1 MAFDPDAYL
10 RSIKPSAQ
18 SFDPDAYLSAIGGAP
33 KEKEEPGFL
42 ERVTGFTPGQL
53 AEAAVPEFDLV
64 KRGVASAIQGVAGAP
79 AGAEAAL
86 RGVGRRVATGEVGE
100 DLELYQLGKRLF
112 GSEPTQ
118 EDIQAAKKRK
128 SDVDRFINENIP
140 NVPGLQE
147 LAEGGRDVA
156 NFIRERQSPEALQAT
171 RDSEIEGNLL
181 EAVQTRDFSK
191 LSFGKNPTLF
201 GYALQGA
208 DVLGSLFPVL
218 AASGLGAVGAGA
230 VGGSMA
236 AGEAAENAKEFVNG
250 KSDLELSAA
259 SPYYKD
265 LRASGIS
272 EKQAKEIIGDRAA
285 ESAAFLQGSVATLG
299 GAATQKIVS
308 GALDKTLGAVGRRR
322 LGAIAVGGAAAA
334 AEEGTQEFLE
344 GIAADIGINT
354 EVIKEIG
361 EDSFANLVLGMMGG
375 APVGAIRGAAVPLPP
390 RETPPETPPPVEPT
404 ITEPSPEPVSGPTVT
419 PVTVSEPDVTSPV
432 TPVTPPI
439 TPPVEPVVEPVVEPT
454 VTAEPVTPPV
464 QPVTPP
470 VTPPTVQLTEEER
483 AALSNYTAPGPEFQG
498 AVLQNR
504 DRSSVGA
511 IDQMQKIAA
520 KPNYR
525 LVSQSNTLAEG
536 APVVVADLELSPAQ
550 LGRVDT
556 ATASNGQRFPVQYAV
571 VSAGSLAPSNFADG
585 TVNPIYQNL
594 NQPAIRPVAGNGR
607 VAGLQRAYSQG
618 NAAQYQAD
626 LSQDTNHGISPEVI
640 SQIQD
645 PVLVRILPKSV
656 VPANI
661 GDISNVSGVT
671 QLTPVER
678 AKNDL
683 SRLAGRF
690 DLSGLEFTAD
700 GMPTSNTLRQFVQAM
715 PEAERGSLIN
725 AKTGEPNPDAQER
738 LRNAIFFGAYQNEG
752 LIDLYAATVDPDAKM
767 YLNALGRVA
776 PSMVRLANADP
787 AYDVRPQVMSAV
799 EDLVNAIRSGTKV
812 KDLSEFIKQIPI
824 DADPNT
830 RKVLEFI
837 VNSGRSS
844 TRIAEGLTRLA
855 DNAYNLSQVSQEP
868 DLFGQVPPK
877 PPVDAAFDA
886 LLDEGI
892 DPISQPVEPPVEPT
906 KPTEPEI
913 PISQEPPAYVLP
925 QPLSQTRQELKDIE
939 GDMIKLAE
947 WAVGKAPNPLVKAV
961 AEKVASRIKE
971 FKKAGVRLEF
981 KIQRFNRD
989 TGSIRG
995 AVRPSYGVVGK
1006 VTNARFALRLN
1017 DFTKATEESQ
1027 TGLRYQTVLHEL
1039 LHVATLAQL
1048 VSYSAKSPA
1057 VQELASLFKT
1067 VRARMRQDL
1076 RNGSNH
1082 PAIVKMRNGAN
1093 IAQDIDELVTWGFT
1107 DGDMQDYL
1115 TTIRL
1120 QNQNGFSKFVDIVRK
1135 MFGLS
1140 KTTETALEQFVRVGE
1155 TILDAPLQEI
1165 KDNLAAL
1172 GRAQLVGGFNPQK
1185 TEAANIKNAK
1195 EVEKVIEDADEF
1207 IAAPIKFNRINIFG
1221 QPAPKP
1227 TWGRLDGSKM
1237 DTAIY
1242 VIADKMI
1249 DTKRV
1254 LERIQ
1259 QAGNQIED
1267 RWNAYLQEELYH
1279 GRTAKFSED
1288 FLNDELAPLL
1298 RDMKDRGV
1306 SIVELEEYLHNR
1318 HAEERNNQVAKVNP
1332 GMQDG
1337 GSGILTADAQAYLA
1351 NLTPQQRTD
1360 FTALAAQVDAM
1371 TKKNRDLLV
1380 QSGLET
1386 QETVDNWENAYKN
1399 YIPLARAEADYEMKN
1414 IGKGVGQGFS
1424 VKGPAS
1430 RRAIGSTRDVID
1442 ILANVAMQRERTI
1455 VRAQKLRVGQAIYG
1469 MAMKYPNTDFYM
1481 VVDPDALVD
1490 PQQTLQDLI
1499 NMGLDPAD
1507 AQSIVQEP
1515 TQSRVNPITGKVE
1528 TYVNPLLRGA
1538 DNVLPVRI
1546 NGRERYVFFNT
1557 NNERAVR
1564 MVTALKNLDADQL
1577 SRAVSYV
1584 QKVTRYFAAI
1594 NTQYNPIFGVVNF
1607 TRDVQGGMIQ
1617 LTDTPLAGEQ
1627 KAVLAGT
1634 LPALRGIYAAL
1645 RSRRKGQGPA
1655 RGLWPDL
1662 WEEFQREGG
1671 QTGFRQQFAQS
1682 EERQEA
1688 IARELKKLSEGKAK
1702 KGARA
1707 ILDILTDYNTTMEN
1721 AVRLAAYKVGL
1732 DKGMSKEQAASLAK
1746 NLTVNFNK
1754 KGQISNQ
1761 MGAWYAFF
1769 NAAVRGTARMAQALR
1784 GPAGKRIFFGGLLI
1798 GSVQALML
1806 ALAGFDED
1814 EPPDFIK
1821 DRNFVIPLSNGKYI
1835 TIPMPLGY
1843 NVIPATSRI
1852 ITEWALSGGRDTPK
1866 RVAHFFEL
1874 FLDAFNPVGNAGFSM
1889 QTFAP
1894 TVFDPGVAIFEN
1906 RDWTGKPIAKK
1917 DLSSIDPTP
1926 GYTRAKETASTFSK
1940 YLSEF
1945 LNLATGG
1952 TDYKPGEI
1960 SPTPDQ
1966 IDYLIG
1972 QITGG
1977 VGREIMKAEQT
1988 VTAGITGEELPPY
2001 KIPLVGRFYG
2011 DTTSQ
2016 AAQRSKFYDN
2026 MIELNKHENEIKGR
2040 RKDRKNVGEYT
2051 RENPEAMLFGVANN
2065 VERQVRSLRKQRER
2079 LLEKDAPREDVQK
2092 IEKRITDVMVKFND
2106 RYEKAQER

>member
-1 MAFDPDAYL
+1 
-10 RSIKPSAQ
+10 
-18 SFDPDAYLSAIGGAP
+18 
-33 KEKEEPGFL
+33 
-42 ERVTGFTPGQL
+42 
-53 AEAAVPEFDLV
+53 
-64 KRGVASAIQGVAGAP
+64 
-79 AGAEAAL
+79 
-86 RGVGRRVATGEVGE
+86 
-100 DLELYQLGKRLF
+100 
-112 GSEPTQ
+112 
-118 EDIQAAKKRK
+118 
-128 SDVDRFINENIP
+128 
-140 NVPGLQE
+140 
-147 LAEGGRDVA
+147 
-156 NFIRERQSPEALQAT
+156 
-171 RDSEIEGNLL
+171 
-181 EAVQTRDFSK
+181 
-191 LSFGKNPTLF
+191 
-201 GYALQGA
+201 
-208 DVLGSLFPVL
+208 
-218 AASGLGAVGAGA
+218 
-230 VGGSMA
+230 
-236 AGEAAENAKEFVNG
+236 
-250 KSDLELSAA
+250 
-259 SPYYKD
+259 
-265 LRASGIS
+265 
-272 EKQAKEIIGDRAA
+272 
-285 ESAAFLQGSVATLG
+285 
-299 GAATQKIVS
+299 
-308 GALDKTLGAVGRRR
+308 
-322 LGAIAVGGAAAA
+322 
-334 AEEGTQEFLE
+334 
-344 GIAADIGINT
+344 
-354 EVIKEIG
+354 
-361 EDSFANLVLGMMGG
+361 
-375 APVGAIRGAAVPLPP
+375 
-390 RETPPETPPPVEPT
+390 
-404 ITEPSPEPVSGPTVT
+404 
-419 PVTVSEPDVTSPV
+419 
-432 TPVTPPI
+432 
-439 TPPVEPVVEPVVEPT
+439 
-454 VTAEPVTPPV
+454 
-464 QPVTPP
+464 
-470 VTPPTVQLTEEER
+470 
-483 AALSNYTAPGPEFQG
+483 
-498 AVLQNR
+498 
-504 DRSSVGA
+504 
-511 IDQMQKIAA
+511 
-520 KPNYR
+520 
-525 LVSQSNTLAEG
+525 
-536 APVVVADLELSPAQ
+536 
-550 LGRVDT
+550 
-556 ATASNGQRFPVQYAV
+556 
-571 VSAGSLAPSNFADG
+571 
-585 TVNPIYQNL
+585 VNPIYQNL

-626 LSQDTNHGISPEVI
+626 LSQDTSHGISPEVI

-645 PVLVRILPKSV
+645 PVLVRIMPKSV

-661 GDISNVSGVT
+661 GDISNISGVT
-671 QLTPVER
+671 QLTPVEK

-683 SRLAGRF
+683 SRLAGKF

-700 GMPTSNTLRQFVQAM
+700 GMPTLNTLRQFVQAM
-715 PEAERGSLIN
+715 PDAERGALIN
-725 AKTGEPNPDAQER
+725 AKTGEPNPDSQER
-738 LRNAIFFGAYQNEG
+738 LLNAIFFGAYQNEG

-776 PSMVRLANADP
+776 PSMVRLANVDP

-799 EDLVNAIRSGTKV
+799 EDLVNAIRSGTRV
-812 KDLSEFIKQIPI
+812 KDLPQFIKQMPI

-837 VNSGRSS
+837 VDSGRSG
-844 TRIAEGLTRLA
+844 TKIAEGLSGLA
-855 DNAYNLSQVSQEP
+855 ARAYELSQISQEP
-868 DLFGQVPPK
+868 DMFGDVPPK
-877 PPVDAAFDA
+877 PSIDTAFNE
-886 LLDEGI
+886 LLDIAAPEPGGTI
-892 DPISQPVEPPVEPT
+892 DDQPEDQPP
-906 KPTEPEI
+906 
-913 PISQEPPAYVLP
+913 PPPPPKFDFVDKTP
-925 QPLSQTRQELKDIE
+925 QDVDKELRAMKGDVAKLSKWMVDN
-939 GDMIKLAE
+939 
-947 WAVGKAPNPLVKAV
+947 APNELSKEIAQ
-961 AEKVASRIKE
+961 KIKE
-971 FKKAGVRLEF
+971 RLDVFAKHNVRFKFSIYSGGRRATKDGGICKHRFTRDAQGNLKADISIRYNGLTQDGGTDRNTRLDYITLMHELVHAATVIQLSSRLSIATEATRSLEDMRRALKIRLEADI
-981 KIQRFNRD
+981 KNQVD
-989 TGSIRG
+989 
-995 AVRPSYGVVGK
+995 
-1006 VTNARFALRLN
+1006 
-1017 DFTKATEESQ
+1017 
-1027 TGLRYQTVLHEL
+1027 
-1039 LHVATLAQL
+1039 
-1048 VSYSAKSPA
+1048 
-1057 VQELASLFKT
+1057 
-1067 VRARMRQDL
+1067 
-1076 RNGSNH
+1076 H
-1082 PAIVKMRNGAN
+1082 PALKNKTTLHFIKYATKNVHEFA
-1093 IAQDIDELVTWGFT
+1093 AVVLS
-1107 DGDMQDYL
+1107 DGDVQDYL
-1115 TTIRL
+1115 SSIRY
-1120 QNQNGFSKFVDIVRK
+1120 QNTNALSKFVDILRRL
-1135 MFGLS
+1135 FGLNKVEGS
-1140 KTTETALEQFVRVGE
+1140 MLEEFVRTSDKLLSAPIQELKGNLTYKEMLNKGIFNKKTLETGEVEPTGEPIDIETA
-1155 TILDAPLQEI
+1155 
-1165 KDNLAAL
+1165 
-1172 GRAQLVGGFNPQK
+1172 
-1185 TEAANIKNAK
+1185 
-1195 EVEKVIEDADEF
+1195 
-1207 IAAPIKFNRINIFG
+1207 AAPRINIFG
-1221 QPAPKP
+1221 QPVSKP

-1399 YIPLARAEADYEMKN
+1399 YIPLARTEADYEMKN

-1430 RRAIGSTRDVID
+1430 RRAIGSSRDVID

-1634 LPALRGIYAAL
+1634 LPALRGIYADL

-1688 IARELKKLSEGKAK
+1688 IARELKKLSEGKV
-1702 KGARA
+1702 KGGFRA
-1707 ILDILTDYNTTMEN
+1707 VVGLLSDYNTTMEN
-1721 AVRLAAYKVGL
+1721 AIRLAAYKVGL

-1769 NAAVRGTARMAQALR
+1769 NAAVRGTARMAQTLR

-1821 DRNFVIPLSNGKYI
+1821 DRNFVIPLPNGKYI

-1874 FLDAFNPVGNAGFSM
+1874 FLDAFNPIGNAGFSM

-1894 TVFDPGVAIFEN
+1894 TIFDPGVALFEN
-1906 RDWTGKPIAKK
+1906 RDWTGKPIAQK
-1917 DLSSIDPTP
+1917 DISSLDPTP
-1926 GYTRAKETASTFSK
+1926 GYTRAKETASWFSK
-1940 YLSEF
+1940 QLSEF

-1952 TDYKPGEI
+1952 TDYKPGVF

-1966 IDYLIG
+1966 IDYLVG
-1972 QITGG
+1972 VAFGG
-1977 VGREIMKAEQT
+1977 VGREALKVEQT
-1988 VTAGITGEELPPY
+1988 LTAGVTGEELPPY

-2092 IEKRITDVMVKFND
+2092 IEKKITDVMIKFND